1 MLQKVEKNDVEENQ
15 EEVFMRYFLKSAR
28 AKTLY
33 HNSID
38 DTIDQRQNK
47 VKVKVAEV
55 QLTLMKLDRVCITK
69 LACSNTH
76 SLAVS
81 LHSVFYSIRLFMTS
95 FILVHEYGRCIL
107 MG

>member
-1 MLQKVEKNDVEENQ
+1 MDEDQ

-33 HNSID
+33 QGGGID
-38 DTIDQRQNK
+38 DVLDQGQKK
-47 VKVKVAEV
+47 VKVKVTEA
-55 QLTLMKLDRVCITK
+55 QLTLMKLDKVCITK

-81 LHSVFYSIRLFMTS
+81 LLSVFGSFRLFMTS
-95 FILVHEYGRCIL
+95 LILVHEYRRRFL